1 MIDCHSHLLPGLDD
15 GPRGW
20 EESLA
25 LAKLAVADGIT
36 GMVLTP
42 HYHYRRFP
50 NTPSL
55 VRPRLEEFRRRL
67 AEAGIKLP
75 VYSGSEIHLVSVLP
89 RLARSGGLLT
99 INDGPYVLVEL
110 PFGPLPREAAAVLRQ
125 LRTAGLR
132 PVLAHPERS
141 AGLRA
146 NPGWL
151 AARVAEGVLGQLNA
165 GSLLGEFGPEVER
178 SAWDFLQ
185 AKLLHLIGSDAHSLA
200 RRPPRLAA
208 AAVLLRER
216 LGEESVQALLEENP
230 QAVLKGLP
238 VGS

>member
-15 GPRGW
+15 GPREW

-25 LAKLAVADGIT
+25 LARLAVTDGTT

-55 VRPRLEEFRRRL
+55 VRPRLTEFRQRL
-67 AEAGIKLP
+67 AAAGIALE
-75 VYSGSEIHLVSVLP
+75 VYAGSEIHLDPALP
-89 RLARSGGLLT
+89 KLAERGGLLT

-110 PFGPLPREAAAVLRQ
+110 PFGAVPRGAAGVLRR
-125 LRTAGLR
+125 LRAGGLR
-132 PVLAHPERS
+132 PVLAHPER
-141 AGLRA
+141 AEGLRA
-146 NPGWL
+146 NPRWL
-151 AARVAEGVLGQLNA
+151 ADRVAEGILGQVNA

-185 AKLLHLIGSDAHSLA
+185 AGLLHLVGSDAHSLA
-200 RRPPRLAA
+200 RRPPRLSAA
-208 AAVLLRER
+208 AARLRER
-216 LGEESVQALLEENP
+216 LGAATTQALLEENP
-230 QAVLKGLP
+230 QAVLKGLQ